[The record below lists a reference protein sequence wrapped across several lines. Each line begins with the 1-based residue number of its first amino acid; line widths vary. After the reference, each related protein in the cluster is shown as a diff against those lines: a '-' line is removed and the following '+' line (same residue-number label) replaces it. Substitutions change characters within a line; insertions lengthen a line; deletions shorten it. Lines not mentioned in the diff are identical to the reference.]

1 MSFKQW
7 WKEVSWPSCAEIS
20 WEQNIGLPILS
31 PPPPMELCVTMV
43 PFALRGLGLLNVAY
57 IKALVLMCFIF
68 FTVAGTDD
76 CATLVREVFFGGNF
90 LM

>member
-1 MSFKQW
+1 MAIVRGDIVGTEHWASHT
-7 WKEVSWPSCAEIS
+7 E
-20 WEQNIGLPILS
+20 
-31 PPPPMELCVTMV
+31 PPPMELCVTMV